1 MGLNP
6 HTLTEALCI
15 YIFTLKK
22 GKYVMNDN
30 LIPFNE
36 LTEEEQ
42 RKLAQK
48 GGQKSGEV
56 RKAKKTMREMLD
68 YLLEKQIKTNKGDMS
83 TLEAIM
89 VSMIAKASKGDV
101 RATEFIRDTIGQ
113 KPTDKT
119 EIIGQLPPLVV
130 RELKDDTHNG
140 NSDKVPAADTN
151 QAQE

>member
-1 MGLNP
+1 MRLNP

-22 GKYVMNDN
+22 GKYVMNDEN
-30 LIPFNE
+30 LIPVRSTSE
-36 LTEEEQ
+36 A
-42 RKLAQK
+42 RKRGTA
-48 GGQKSGEV
+48 GGIKSGET
-56 RKAKKTMREMLD
+56 RRAKKTMREMLD